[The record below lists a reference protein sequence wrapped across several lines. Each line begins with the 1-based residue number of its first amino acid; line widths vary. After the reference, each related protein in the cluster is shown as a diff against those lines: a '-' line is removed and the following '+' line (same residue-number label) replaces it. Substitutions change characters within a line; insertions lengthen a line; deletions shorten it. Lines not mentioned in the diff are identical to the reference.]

1 MTKERLEYQK
11 KWQKARRK
19 KLLGDVV
26 LAKHMRTL
34 RTSKGIK
41 ACWVADKMRISTA
54 MLTYLET
61 ARRTFSPELQRRYL
75 EAVGGPA

>member
-1 MTKERLEYQK
+1 MTKERLEYQR
-11 KWQKARRK
+11 KWQEARRK
-19 KLLGDVV
+19 KFPGNAAV
-26 LAKHMRTL
+26 AKHMRAL

-75 EAVGGPA
+75 EAIGGPT